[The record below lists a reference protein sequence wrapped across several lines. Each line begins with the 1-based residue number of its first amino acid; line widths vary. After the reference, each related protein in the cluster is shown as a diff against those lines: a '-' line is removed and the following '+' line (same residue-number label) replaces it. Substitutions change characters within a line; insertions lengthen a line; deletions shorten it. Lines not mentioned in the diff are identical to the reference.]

1 MVTSRTTR
9 LTPAALIGSHSRSE
23 PTAATSW
30 SMRWIVEATNTWWS
44 NYGQLRR
51 STDRRMRHRHA
62 ALQLATVVLI
72 VGRLIDYR
80 NRWSLN

>member
-1 MVTSRTTR
+1 
-9 LTPAALIGSHSRSE
+9 
-23 PTAATSW
+23 
-30 SMRWIVEATNTWWS
+30 VEATNTWWS

-51 STDRRMRHRHA
+51 STDRKIRHRHA

-80 NRWSLN
+80 NRWSPA